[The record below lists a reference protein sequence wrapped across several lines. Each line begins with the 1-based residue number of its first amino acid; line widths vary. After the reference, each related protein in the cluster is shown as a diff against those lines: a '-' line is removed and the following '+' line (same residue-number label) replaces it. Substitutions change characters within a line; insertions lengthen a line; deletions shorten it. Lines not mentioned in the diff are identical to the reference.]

1 MSWIVKW
8 FKWLVMPTSLSIP
21 ASIDAEIWRTTTISY
36 SVIPDNSTNQ
46 KIKWSSADTNVV
58 TVDNEWVITWVSMWT
73 TTITWTFYANWV
85 TQTATVNCVPV
96 SVSWVTLSETDIT
109 MSPWETFQ
117 LEAIIAPEDATN
129 KNVEWSSSNT
139 SVATVSSTWLV
150 TCIADWECIITATT
164 VDWWFT
170 ATCNLATWYSIN
182 ENTLSYFPFEEDF
195 ADKKWV
201 RTLTV
206 NDCVIDEWSAKINSQ
221 SSYMTLSST
230 IWWSQL
236 TISVWYYYWW
246 NSTWWW
252 WNTLFARKWW
262 TYHHFLFPAT
272 SSSWTVWNAWFY
284 NSNWYPSSRTLKE
297 WEWYHIVVLKD
308 WTNEKIYINNELF
321 LDSNSSWD
329 NNIYPLWIIAN
340 YDSWQSQ
347 WAQWRMSDLIFEQWV
362 WDTTKISKYFNNSK
376 KRYFWTIRDY
386 NELEYIESSWTQYI
400 NTLYKPNSNTTV
412 EFEISWWTE
421 TWSHQI
427 FWEDT
432 NWSSWD
438 AWFSIVTDNYS
449 YNWPASSIVHNLR
462 DWAQHTWSLWPT
474 WLYKDLELVD
484 SSRAWQ
490 TFTSNVTLT
499 IFCLHRASTFTE
511 YSSYKLHKFKIYESS
526 TLIMDFMP
534 AKRKSDW
541 AIWLYDKTSWIFY
554 PNEWSWGFTAWP
566 KIWVSLDKNKIALIT
581 AWDTYQLVATPNPSS
596 VWDEWYSRES
606 SDTTIATVSSTW
618 LVTCVTPGECIIK
631 VTANATW
638 DTDTC
643 SVTDV
648 ASITYSYDFTDWTW
662 TDQKLIDDWW
672 LWVNAWYTWV
682 PYDTWYH
689 YWVTMRNWWVD
700 FRDTGTDRDWS
711 FLKKIDVNISDFT
724 TITFKVRWC
733 KNASWWWL
741 YWKFTVNNNW
751 AEYIICWAECSYNSG
766 RSALIWPWNT
776 TLASD
781 GSRYSVDAVLTI
793 NLLTWARSGT
803 LNWTSYSWTMSMPTI
818 PSWDKY
824 TGAYFSK
831 WYYWTPTWLYELS
844 ITLE

>member
-1 MSWIVKW
+1 MV
-8 FKWLVMPTSLSIP
+8 
-21 ASIDAEIWRTTTISY
+21 SY
-36 SVIPDNSTNQ
+36 SLLPSNSTNN
-46 KIKWSSADTNVV
+46 KIRWSSANTSIATID
-58 TVDNEWVITWVSMWT
+58 EYWVITWVWIWS
-73 TTITWTFYANWV
+73 TTITWITDANWI
-85 TQTATVNCVPV
+85 TQTITLWVVSVPV
-96 SVSWVTLSETDIT
+96 IWITLSETDIT

-129 KNVEWSSSNT
+129 KNVGWSSSNT

-150 TCIADWECIITATT
+150 TCIADWECIITVTT

-170 ATCNLATWYSIN
+170 ASCNLATWYSIN

-284 NSNWYPSSRTLKE
+284 NSNRYPSSRTLKE

-321 LDSNSSWD
+321 LDSNSSFD
-329 NNIYPLWIIAN
+329 NGSYPLWIIAN
-340 YDSWQSQ
+340 YESWQTQ

-376 KRYFWTIRDY
+376 KRYFWTIKDY
-386 NELEYIESSWTQYI
+386 DELEYIESSWTQYI

-412 EFEISWWTE
+412 EFEMSWWTE

-432 NWSSWD
+432 NWSAWD

-449 YNWPASSIVHNLR
+449 YNWPAASIVHNLR
-462 DWAQHTWSLWPT
+462 DWTKHTWSLWPT
-474 WLYKDLELVD
+474 WLYKDSVLVD
-484 SSRAWQ
+484 SSRVWQ

-511 YSSYKLHKFKIYESS
+511 YASYKLYKFKIYESS
-526 TLIMDFMP
+526 ALIMDFMS
-534 AKRKSDW
+534 AKRKRDW
-541 AIWLYDKTSWIFY
+541 KLWLLDKLTWIFY
-554 PNEWSWGFTAWP
+554 PNEWSWNFTAWP
-566 KIWVSLDKNKIALIT
+566 KIWVQLNKNQLSLVT
-581 AWDTYQLVATPNPSS
+581 TWDTYQLTVTPNPSS
-596 VWDEWYSRES
+596 VWDEWYSWES
-606 SDTTIATVSSTW
+606 SDTTVATVSSSW
-618 LVTCVTPGECIIK
+618 LVTCVTPGECVIT

-643 SVTDV
+643 SIDNI
-648 ASITYSYDFTDWTW
+648 SSLSYIYNFDDWTW
-662 TDQKLIDDWW
+662 TNDKLTADWW
-672 LWVNAWYTWV
+672 TNEAYWLNASSEWLVFANTATDRWWERKKQITGLSWFSKVTVYFKWVKNSSWWWAFWWLLSWNGSSFTEFVTIRSNYYNPQVNWTIINGSWAYKKWFSYSVEWTVVLNLANWTWSANI
-682 PYDTWYH
+682 DWSTSSWNIS
-689 YWVTMRNWWVD
+689 WVTMPDTLYLWVC
-700 FRDTGTDRDWS
+700 
-711 FLKKIDVNISDFT
+711 L
-724 TITFKVRWC
+724 
-733 KNASWWWL
+733 
-741 YWKFTVNNNW
+741 
-751 AEYIICWAECSYNSG
+751 
-766 RSALIWPWNT
+766 
-776 TLASD
+776 
-781 GSRYSVDAVLTI
+781 
-793 NLLTWARSGT
+793 
-803 LNWTSYSWTMSMPTI
+803 
-818 PSWDKY
+818 
-824 TGAYFSK
+824 SK
-831 WYYWTPTWLYELS
+831 WYYWTPSVIYKLHAVFEKA
-844 ITLE
+844 